1 MTNNFTNQSHTISA
15 GTTVSYLSEESK
27 QIHIACG
34 RVWLTIAGYDEDYW
48 LAAGESMNLPA
59 RRLVVIEADH
69 QASLVEFSGAAQ
81 RQTSAPKLGYFQKL
95 THRFNAA
102 LA

>member
-15 GTTVSYLSEESK
+15 GKTVSYVSDEAK
-27 QIHIACG
+27 QIQIACG

-59 RRLVVIEADH
+59 GRLIVIEADQ
-69 QASLVEFSGAAQ
+69 QASLVELSGAAQ
-81 RQTSAPKLGYFQKL
+81 RQTTAPTAGYFQKL
-95 THRFNAA
+95 TQRFNAA